1 MKNTSK
7 HKNSSSSSNGNGNGS
22 NYNKGHVQKEG
33 IFTIQF
39 LRWTFVHLSIA
50 CLFHLCYRGNSSIS
64 SSSININTGV
74 HVQSLRQVQMD
85 ADAPTVRRI
94 RIPQHQSRQKKP
106 LPPVPKFVVNPLYKK
121 EQDRIDAFAAKDPAA
136 QCARYGVEPLGDKQ
150 KQSKRRIF
158 FGSMLANE
166 NTEVLVAH
174 AVEVYNKYDVVALVE
189 SNTTHSAAA
198 RTMNYGPGSMPA
210 RTLMES
216 EFFGNADTTK
226 VLIDYWRLDEPNLQG
241 MNREVEQRNVIWKMW
256 VDQGMAPWDIGI
268 MADLDEVVSR
278 DFLNALKNCDFPKM
292 RHNPNKRP
300 SCQTPKMCLSTM
312 QFEGSPLCVKE
323 TEWYHPDVILGHCV
337 LGVGDN
343 QGRATP
349 RRVHTIGGD
358 RRIPAG
364 ARTGNWGATDYKK
377 YPKDVLAYQRFPLWD
392 GRDMREINGNAD
404 TLVDFVDEFRPGRV
418 EKKAV
423 YGTSYHFHNW
433 FRDLAVLRHKY
444 QTYGHPNSNA
454 GGLVLSKIQGD
465 LDMMVR
471 CARELGNDPPEAI
484 GTPPENGYNYY
495 TTNRLLPLPSAA
507 SKEAEHKN
515 SDANTNTNTDTNTN
529 HMFTLGG
536 NRPIFFL
543 NRTYVEERHALIQQL
558 IRNDEKQ
565 HGSNYK

>member
-1 MKNTSK
+1 MVIHQN
-7 HKNSSSSSNGNGNGS
+7 N
-22 NYNKGHVQKEG
+22 NKGRGQKEG

-50 CLFHLCYRGNSSIS
+50 CLFHLCYRGNS
-64 SSSININTGV
+64 INNTGV

-85 ADAPTVRRI
+85 ADAPTVRRF
-94 RIPQHQSRQKKP
+94 QSTSSSQQEK
-106 LPPVPKFVVNPLYKK
+106 LPPVPKFVVDPLYKN
-121 EQDRIDAFAAKDPAA
+121 EQDRIDAFAANDPEA
-136 QCARYGVEPLGDKQ
+136 QCARYGVKPLDDKQ
-150 KQSKRRIF
+150 ASSKRRRIF

-198 RTMNYGPGSMPA
+198 RRMNYGPKSLPA

-216 EFFGNADTTK
+216 EFFGKADTTK
-226 VLIDYWRLDEPNLQG
+226 VMIDYWWLDEPDLQG
-241 MNREVEQRNVIWKMW
+241 MNREVEQRNVIWKIW

-278 DFLNALKNCDFPKM
+278 DFLNALRNCDFPKV
-292 RHNPNKRP
+292 RHDPNVRP
-300 SCQTPKMCLSTM
+300 SCQTPKMALSTM
-312 QFEGSPLCVKE
+312 QFEGSPLCIKE
-323 TEWYHPDVILGHCV
+323 SDWYHPDVILGNCV
-337 LGVGDN
+337 LGVGDE

-349 RRVHTIGGD
+349 ERVQTIGGD

-364 ARTGNWGATDYKK
+364 SRTGNWGARDYKK
-377 YPKDVLAYQRFPLWD
+377 YPRDVLKHQRFPLWD
-392 GRDMREINGNAD
+392 GRDIREINGNGD
-404 TLVDFVDEFRPGRV
+404 NLVNFVDEFRPGRV
-418 EKKAV
+418 EKEAV

-444 QTYGHPNSNA
+444 QTYGHPSKNA
-454 GGLVLSKIQGD
+454 GHVVLSKVQGD

-471 CARELGNDPPEAI
+471 CARELGNDPPKAI
-484 GTPPENGYNYY
+484 GTPPENGYNYH
-495 TTNRLLPLPSAA
+495 TTNRLLSLAA
-507 SKEAEHKN
+507 SKEKSN
-515 SDANTNTNTDTNTN
+515 SNTKTQTNTND
-529 HMFTLGG
+529 MFSLNG

-543 NRTYVEERHALIQQL
+543 NRTYVEERHALIQEL
-558 IRNDEKQ
+558 IRDDEKQ